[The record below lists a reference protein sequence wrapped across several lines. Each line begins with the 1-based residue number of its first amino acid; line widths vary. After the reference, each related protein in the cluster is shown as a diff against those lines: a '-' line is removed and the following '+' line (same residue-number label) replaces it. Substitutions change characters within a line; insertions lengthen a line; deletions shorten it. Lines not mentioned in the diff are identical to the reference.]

1 MIGLVRWI
9 VERLERIAP
18 RGIWMIPICL
28 VGFNI
33 WRGQPFPIVGVYN
46 GAGVVAV
53 ILCLAAFRMAPRE
66 VISLAL
72 LAFLG
77 AVVAAG
83 GANDPQ
89 MTRVFL
95 GGLFLIAAWTAA
107 EHAETPF
114 DKALALGLWSEF
126 IVWALGNASRGT
138 FGPDV
143 ALSAIG
149 QAYGPWAQPAQWSLI
164 LAAYLAA
171 WYNNNRKANTA

>member
-1 MIGLVRWI
+1 MLGLVRWA
-9 VERLERIAP
+9 VDRLEQIAP
-18 RGIWMIPICL
+18 RGIWMIPACL
-28 VGFNI
+28 IGFNV

-72 LAFLG
+72 LTLLG
-77 AVVAAG
+77 VVVVAG

-107 EHAETPF
+107 EHAESSW
-114 DKALALGLWSEF
+114 DKALAFGLWSEV

-143 ALSAIG
+143 AMSAIG
-149 QAYGPWAQPAQWSLI
+149 QAYGAWAQPAQWAAI
-164 LAAYLAA
+164 VAAYLAA
-171 WYNNNRKANTA
+171 WYNNRKATMA